1 MIAIIKNVKKNAP
14 RPINSTIELT
24 AISKTIDNAAR
35 EVRIVPILPVSKHP
49 NFRRKQLITTLHEPL
64 QDPKNKVPKIYNKTN
79 DAKLKAIQ
87 IPVTINGIYPRAKK
101 APIITPTII
110 PTIVPTNLQ
119 PPHTQLLLLFVF
131 IFINPPINTICKET

>member
-1 MIAIIKNVKKNAP
+1 MD
-14 RPINSTIELT
+14 S
-24 AISKTIDNAAR
+24 AAK

-49 NFRRKQLITTLHEPL
+49 KFRRIQPIIILHEPL
-64 QDPKNKVPKIYNKTN
+64 HEPRNNVPKIYSKTN

-87 IPVTINGIYPRAKK
+87 IPVTISGVYPK
-101 APIITPTII
+101 ANNIPIITPTII

-131 IFINPPINTICKET
+131 IFIILPLTHYANENQIVKPMKKLYQT